1 MEHPRGEEGVF
12 RERWSSPPL
21 APALSP
27 RRPGSQRPLH
37 PPPPGRRLCARGT
50 ARTGPPRPRPGPAA
64 PLARRRAEPPD
75 AIAVRRA
82 RPVPLPA
89 GARRAP
95 RGGPAM
101 AAEGAAVRVAVR
113 VRPLLPREAL
123 RGHRPCLRGD
133 AATGEVALGRR
144 RRFRF
149 AAVLPE
155 AAGQAAVYRACV
167 QPLLR
172 AFFRGFNATVF
183 AYGQTGS
190 GKTYTIG
197 EASVASINE
206 DEQGIIPRA
215 MAETFKLI
223 DENDLIDYTVRVSYL
238 EVYKEEFRDLLQV
251 DTASKDIQIREDD
264 KGNVVLCGVKES
276 EVEGLDEV
284 LSLLEMGN
292 TAKHTGATHINRQSS
307 RSHTIFTVTMEQ
319 RRGAGRLSLHQHPP
333 SVPASGQVLVSK
345 FHFVDLA
352 GSERIVKTGNTGER
366 LKESIQINC
375 GLLALGNVISALGD
389 PRRKSSHIPYRD
401 SKITRILKDSL
412 GGNAQTVMIACVS
425 PSSSDFDESLN
436 TLNYASRAQN
446 IQNKAVVNCRKE
458 TEHVEELHRQIKNL
472 QKALEQR
479 HRSETRIINRSA
491 TAKRCGPDP
500 TARLLAECAHYRTC
514 TDAAYRLLMELQEDS
529 NLTVEQIL
537 RVKEWLCAVESERSE
552 LTSAGLD
559 SGIESTSAEDQS
571 TEAQGSKPAKAQGQ
585 VSTEK
590 GCESIKDEQVAKLQR
605 QVERLEE
612 ENRDFLAALED
623 AMEQY
628 KLQSDKLQEQQD
640 KISELH
646 VRLEMAMPTLHV
658 PELLENLHLVTAGQR
673 PHTAPL
679 DAAPSH
685 GLSGAPSGLLP
696 SEQSGRAPCRKEE
709 ELAGRPLTH
718 VQCPTGSAEIK
729 AMVLRRELSQGLEKP
744 AELSSGEE
752 EEWEQKRSL
761 SQHRNRIQSWSKK
774 EISKLSEEPSGG
786 DACSMQEE
794 QLELSKE
801 VCRRREALLSPWERL
816 PGKDSEW
823 RLVQAQQ
830 KIRELAINIRMKEE
844 LITELVKT
852 GKDAQAL
859 NRQYCQKISELEQEA
874 EQVRAEL
881 SDSQKQLQ
889 ELEGKEPWD
898 PGEKRKLQ
906 EYRTRVAAAQSKA
919 RVLCKKKQATERL
932 VSLSAQSEKRV
943 QELEKNIQLMRR
955 QQGQL
960 QRRLREESEQ
970 KRRLE
975 TEVNK
980 RQHQVKELELKHE
993 QHQKILRIKT
1003 EEIAAFQRKRRSG
1016 SNGSV
1021 ISLEQQQK
1029 IEEQKKWL
1037 DMEMDK
1043 VLEQRQALNEL
1054 EDELRKR
1061 EAIVA
1066 KKEALLQEKNGLES
1080 KRLRSS
1086 QALTDDI
1093 VRVSSRLEHLEKELT
1108 EKNGQLRH
1116 SSAHNQQQI
1125 RQEIN
1130 SLRQEKDQLLKQR
1143 LELDNKLRQGTLLSP
1158 EEERILFQLDEAI
1171 EALDA
1176 AIEYKNESITCRQR
1190 VLRASASLLS
1200 QCEMNLMAKLSYL
1213 SSSETRALLCKYF
1226 DKVVTLREDQHRQ
1239 HIAFS
1244 ELEMQLEEQQQ
1255 LVYWLEAALE
1265 RQRLEMDR
1273 QLTLQQKEHEQNMQL
1288 LLQQSREHMDEGLAS
1303 SKLQYEARIQV
1314 LEKELS
1320 RYVWANQELNQRLS
1334 NMNPH
1339 LGQTKAGT
1347 ERSLHGAGDRAPPTL
1362 GTCEESSL
1370 EEQPVPLAGAEESQR
1385 VREESRDLVH
1395 APLPSTWRRSSLPS
1409 DGPGDLR
1416 QREAERLLRVGQPH
1430 EVHPPRGLAPASKP
1444 RRELRRGSLNLTPV
1458 PYHPA
1463 MIDVRRNP
1471 L

>member
-1 MEHPRGEEGVF
+1 
-12 RERWSSPPL
+12 
-21 APALSP
+21 
-27 RRPGSQRPLH
+27 
-37 PPPPGRRLCARGT
+37 
-50 ARTGPPRPRPGPAA
+50 
-64 PLARRRAEPPD
+64 
-75 AIAVRRA
+75 
-82 RPVPLPA
+82 
-89 GARRAP
+89 
-95 RGGPAM
+95 M

-133 AATGEVALGRR
+133 AATGEVSLGR

-215 MAETFKLI
+215 MAEAFRLI

-264 KGNVVLCGVKES
+264 KGNIVLCGVKES

-319 RRGAGRLSLHQHPP
+319 RRGAGRLPLHHRPP
-333 SVPASGQVLVSK
+333 SVPAAGQVLVSK

-389 PRRKSSHIPYRD
+389 PRRKTTHIPYRD

-436 TLNYASRAQN
+436 TLNYANRAQN

-458 TEHVEELHRQIKNL
+458 TEHIEELHLQIKNL

-479 HRSETRIINRSA
+479 QRSETRIINRSGS
-491 TAKRCGPDP
+491 AKRCAPDP

-537 RVKEWLCAVESERSE
+537 RVKEWLCTVESERSE

-559 SGIESTSAEDQS
+559 SGIESTSMEDQS
-571 TEAQGSKPAKAQGQ
+571 AEAQSSKLAKAQ
-585 VSTEK
+585 VNTEK
-590 GCESIKDEQVAKLQR
+590 KCESVKDEQVAKLQR

-646 VRLEMAMPTLHV
+646 VRLEMAMPNLCV
-658 PELLENLHLVTAGQR
+658 PGLLENLHLVTASQR

-679 DAAPSH
+679 DAASSH
-685 GLSGAPSGLLP
+685 GLGGVLSGLLP
-696 SEQSGRAPCRKEE
+696 EQSGRSLCRKQLNSNFSFQEE
-709 ELAGRPLTH
+709 ELAGWHPNHTQCLTGDPE
-718 VQCPTGSAEIK
+718 VRDV
-729 AMVLRRELSQGLEKP
+729 VLRRELSQDSEKP
-744 AELSSGEE
+744 SALSSGEE
-752 EEWEQKRSL
+752 VEWEQKRSL
-761 SQHRNRIQSWSKK
+761 SQRRNGIQNWSKK
-774 EISKLSEEPSGG
+774 EICMLSEEPSRGN
-786 DACSMQEE
+786 AHSIQEE

-801 VCRRREALLSPWERL
+801 VCGKREPLVSYWERL
-816 PGKDSEW
+816 SGKDSEW

-844 LITELVKT
+844 LITELIKT

-859 NRQYCQKISELEQEA
+859 NRQYSQKISELEQEA

-906 EYRTRVAAAQSKA
+906 EYRTRVAVAQSKA
-919 RVLCKKKQATERL
+919 QVLCKKKQATERL

-943 QELEKNIQLMRR
+943 QELERNIQLMRR

-980 RQHQVKELELKHE
+980 GQHRVKELELKHE

-1043 VLEQRQALNEL
+1043 VLEQRRALDEL

-1066 KKEALLQEKNGLES
+1066 KKEALLQEKSGLES

-1116 SSAHNQQQI
+1116 GSAHDQQQI

-1143 LELDNKLRQGTLLSP
+1143 LELDNKLRHGTLLSP

-1255 LVYWLEAALE
+1255 LVYWLEAAVE

-1303 SKLQYEARIQV
+1303 SRLQYEARIQV

-1320 RYVWANQELNQRLS
+1320 RYMWANQELNQRLS
-1334 NMNPH
+1334 NMNLHP
-1339 LGQTKAGT
+1339 GQAKGM
-1347 ERSLHGAGDRAPPTL
+1347 ERSIHGAGDRAAPVL
-1362 GTCEESSL
+1362 GTCEESSPG
-1370 EEQPVPLAGAEESQR
+1370 EQPVPLAVTEESHR

-1395 APLPSTWRRSSLPS
+1395 APLPSTWRRSSLPNDS
-1409 DGPGDLR
+1409 PGDLR
-1416 QREAERLLRVGQPH
+1416 QRDVEHLLRAGQPH
-1430 EVHPPRGLAPASKP
+1430 ELHPPRSLAPASKP
-1444 RRELRRGSLNLTPV
+1444 RREVRRASLNMSPV
-1458 PYHPA
+1458 PHHPA
-1463 MIDVRRNP
+1463 MIDVRKNP

>member
-1 MEHPRGEEGVF
+1 MSGSAWR
-12 RERWSSPPL
+12 RERRVAR
-21 APALSP
+21 APA
-27 RRPGSQRPLH
+27 REQRN
-37 PPPPGRRLCARGT
+37 GVCAWPVAHLTWQLLLIMGLK
-50 ARTGPPRPRPGPAA
+50 AEP
-64 PLARRRAEPPD
+64 RAE
-75 AIAVRRA
+75 
-82 RPVPLPA
+82 
-89 GARRAP
+89 
-95 RGGPAM
+95 
-101 AAEGAAVRVAVR
+101 ETAVRVAVR
-113 VRPLLPREAL
+113 IRPLLPKEL
-123 RGHRPCLRGD
+123 LHGHETCLHGNPE
-133 AATGEVALGRR
+133 TKEVTLGRNR
-144 RRFRF
+144 HFHF
-149 AAVLPE
+149 DAVFTE
-155 AAGQAAVYRACV
+155 SSDQESVYGACV
-167 QPLLR
+167 QPLVE
-172 AFFRGFNATVF
+172 AFFEGFNVTVF

-197 EASVASINE
+197 EASVSSINE

-238 EVYKEEFRDLLQV
+238 EVYKEEFQDLLQV
-251 DTASKDIQIREDD
+251 ETASKDIQI
-264 KGNVVLCGVKES
+264 LLYGVKET

-292 TAKHTGATHINRQSS
+292 TVKHTGATHINTQSS

-319 RRGAGRLSLHQHPP
+319 RRGAGRLTHLALHDRA
-333 SVPASGQVLVSK
+333 SVPASGQVLTSK

-352 GSERIVKTGNTGER
+352 GSERVVKTGNTGER
-366 LKESIQINC
+366 LKESIQINS

-389 PRRKSSHIPYRD
+389 PRRKCSHIPYRD

-446 IQNKAVVNCRKE
+446 IKNRAVVNCRRE
-458 TEHVEELHRQIKNL
+458 TEHVEELQLQIKSL

-479 HRSETRIINRSA
+479 HRSETRIINRSDA
-491 TAKRCGPDP
+491 AKRCPP
-500 TARLLAECAHYRTC
+500 EHTARLLAECAHYRTC
-514 TDAAYRLLMELQEDS
+514 TDAAYQLLTELQREG

-537 RVKEWLCAVESERSE
+537 RVKEWLCAVESGRSE
-552 LTSAGLD
+552 LTSASGQD
-559 SGIESTSAEDQS
+559 SGIESASAEDQCPQ
-571 TEAQGSKPAKAQGQ
+571 AQGSKPSRSQ
-585 VSTEK
+585 VSAEK
-590 GCESIKDEQVAKLQR
+590 AGEATRDEQLAQLQR

-640 KISELH
+640 AISELH
-646 VRLEMAMPTLHV
+646 VRLEMAVPNLPV
-658 PELLENLHLVTAGQR
+658 PELLQNVHLVELAQR
-673 PHTAPL
+673 PHTAPPNTAQSHDL
-679 DAAPSH
+679 SMGQSRPSLTSQSH
-685 GLSGAPSGLLP
+685 CGKLNSPAQLGEDPAMPCHTHAQGVACRREARDMLLMREC
-696 SEQSGRAPCRKEE
+696 SEDSEE
-709 ELAGRPLTH
+709 EGETK
-718 VQCPTGSAEIK
+718 Q
-729 AMVLRRELSQGLEKP
+729 VLHKRRNGI
-744 AELSSGEE
+744 
-752 EEWEQKRSL
+752 RSL
-761 SQHRNRIQSWSKK
+761 CQDVS
-774 EISKLSEEPSGG
+774 SKLCEEGSRGSSLPI
-786 DACSMQEE
+786 QEE
-794 QLELSKE
+794 SLELPKE
-801 VCRRREALLSPWERL
+801 ACRRRGLAGPRESLS
-816 PGKDSEW
+816 GKDSER

-844 LITELVKT
+844 LIAELIKT
-852 GKDAQAL
+852 GKDAQAM
-859 NRQYCQKISELEQEA
+859 NRQYCQKIFELEQEA

-881 SDSQKQLQ
+881 SSGQKQLQ
-889 ELEGKEPWD
+889 ELEGKEPRD
-898 PGEKRKLQ
+898 TGEKCKLQ
-906 EYRTRVAAAQSKA
+906 EYRTRVAAAQGKA
-919 RVLCKKKQATERL
+919 RVLREKKQVTERL

-943 QELEKNIQLMRR
+943 QELERNVQLMRR

-960 QRRLREESEQ
+960 QRRLREETEQ

-975 TEVNK
+975 TEMHK
-980 RQHQVKELELKHE
+980 RQHRVKELELKHE
-993 QHQKILRIKT
+993 KHQKILRIKT
-1003 EEIAAFQRKRRSG
+1003 EEIAAFQRKQRSG

-1021 ISLEQQQK
+1021 LSLEQQQK

-1037 DMEMDK
+1037 DLEMDK
-1043 VLEQRQALNEL
+1043 VLEQRRALDEL

-1066 KKEALLQEKNGLES
+1066 KKEVLLQEKNGLES
-1080 KRLRSS
+1080 KRRRSS

-1093 VRVSSRLEHLEKELT
+1093 VRVSSRLELLEKELT

-1116 SSAHNQQQI
+1116 GSAHDQQQI

-1143 LELDNKLRQGTLLSP
+1143 LEIDNKLRQGTLLSP

-1190 VLRASASLLS
+1190 VLRESASLLS

-1239 HIAFS
+1239 HISFS

-1255 LVYWLEAALE
+1255 LVYWLEVAVE

-1273 QLTLQQKEHEQNMQL
+1273 QLTLQQTEHEQNIQFL
-1288 LLQQSREHMDEGLAS
+1288 LKQSQEHLGEELAS
-1303 SKLQYEARIQV
+1303 SKLQFEGRIQV

-1320 RYVWANQELNQRLS
+1320 RYMWANQVLNQRLS
-1334 NMNPH
+1334 NLSYP
-1339 LGQTKAGT
+1339 GQSKAGV
-1347 ERSLHGAGDRAPPTL
+1347 ERSILGAGDRPSAVL
-1362 GTCEESSL
+1362 GTCEEL
-1370 EEQPVPLAGAEESQR
+1370 GTGFVEQQMQLAVPEGSHKCRDEN
-1385 VREESRDLVH
+1385 RDLVH
-1395 APLPSTWRRSSLPS
+1395 APLPSTWRRSSLPTDNPLGS
-1409 DGPGDLR
+1409 EGIQ
-1416 QREAERLLRVGQPH
+1416 QREAEYLLRLGQPH
-1430 EVHPPRGLAPASKP
+1430 EGALSWNLTPLPKP
-1444 RRELRRGSLNLTPV
+1444 GKELRRASLSVAPV
-1458 PYHPA
+1458 LSHPG

-1471 L
+1471 V

>member
-1 MEHPRGEEGVF
+1 
-12 RERWSSPPL
+12 
-21 APALSP
+21 
-27 RRPGSQRPLH
+27 
-37 PPPPGRRLCARGT
+37 
-50 ARTGPPRPRPGPAA
+50 
-64 PLARRRAEPPD
+64 
-75 AIAVRRA
+75 
-82 RPVPLPA
+82 
-89 GARRAP
+89 
-95 RGGPAM
+95 M
-101 AAEGAAVRVAVR
+101 AAEAAAVRVAVR

-144 RRFRF
+144 RFRF

-155 AAGQAAVYRACV
+155 TAGQAAVYRACV

-215 MAETFKLI
+215 MAETFRLI

-264 KGNVVLCGVKES
+264 KGNIVLCGVKES

-319 RRGAGRLSLHQHPP
+319 RRGAGRLPLHHRPP
-333 SVPASGQVLVSK
+333 ALPAAGQVLVSK

-389 PRRKSSHIPYRD
+389 PRRKTTHIPYRD

-436 TLNYASRAQN
+436 TLNYANRAQN

-458 TEHVEELHRQIKNL
+458 TEHIEELHLQIKNL

-479 HRSETRIINRSA
+479 QRSETRIIHRSA
-491 TAKRCGPDP
+491 SAKRRAPDA

-514 TDAAYRLLMELQEDS
+514 TDAAYRLLTELQEDG

-537 RVKEWLCAVESERSE
+537 RLKEWLCAVESERSE

-559 SGIESTSAEDQS
+559 SGIESTSMEDQGP
-571 TEAQGSKPAKAQGQ
+571 EAQGSKVAKAQ

-590 GCESIKDEQVAKLQR
+590 KCESIKDEQLAKLQR

-646 VRLEMAMPTLHV
+646 VRLEMAMPDLCV
-658 PELLENLHLVTAGQR
+658 PELLENLHLVTASQR

-685 GLSGAPSGLLP
+685 GLAGVSSGLLP
-696 SEQSGRAPCRKEE
+696 EQSGRAFCKKKLSSNSSLQEE
-709 ELAGRPLTH
+709 EPSGWHPHHA
-718 VQCPTGSAEIK
+718 QCPAGDPEVRDV
-729 AMVLRRELSQGLEKP
+729 VLRRELSQDSEKP
-744 AELSSGEE
+744 SELSSGEE
-752 EEWEQKRSL
+752 MEEWERKRSL
-761 SQHRNRIQSWSKK
+761 SQRRNGIQNLSRK
-774 EISKLSEEPSGG
+774 EIFKLSEEPSG
-786 DACSMQEE
+786 DNAHSVQEE

-801 VCRRREALLSPWERL
+801 VCGKRESLLCSWERL
-816 PGKDSEW
+816 SGKDSEW

-844 LITELVKT
+844 LITELIKT

-859 NRQYCQKISELEQEA
+859 NRQYSQKISELEQEA

-906 EYRTRVAAAQSKA
+906 EFRTRVAAAQSKA
-919 RVLCKKKQATERL
+919 QVLSRKKQATERL

-943 QELEKNIQLMRR
+943 QELERNIQLMRR

-980 RQHQVKELELKHE
+980 GQHRVKELELKHE

-1043 VLEQRQALNEL
+1043 VLEQRRALDEL

-1093 VRVSSRLEHLEKELT
+1093 VRVSSRLEHLEKELS

-1116 SSAHNQQQI
+1116 GSAHDQQQI

-1255 LVYWLEAALE
+1255 LVYWLEAAVE

-1303 SKLQYEARIQV
+1303 SKLQYEARIQM

-1320 RYVWANQELNQRLS
+1320 RYMWANQELNQRLS
-1334 NMNPH
+1334 NMNLHP
-1339 LGQTKAGT
+1339 GQTKAGM
-1347 ERSLHGAGDRAPPTL
+1347 ERSIHGAADRAAPEL
-1362 GTCEESSL
+1362 GTCEEFSL
-1370 EEQPVPLAGAEESQR
+1370 REQPVPAAEESPR
-1385 VREESRDLVH
+1385 AREESRDLVH

-1409 DGPGDLR
+1409 DSPGDPR
-1416 QREAERLLRVGQPH
+1416 QRDTEHSLRAGQPH
-1430 EVHPPRGLAPASKP
+1430 ELLPARGLPAAAAPKP
-1444 RRELRRGSLNLTPV
+1444 RRELRRASLNMSPV

-1463 MIDVRRNP
+1463 MIDVRKNP

>member
-1 MEHPRGEEGVF
+1 MGLKAEAQP
-12 RERWSSPPL
+12 
-21 APALSP
+21 
-27 RRPGSQRPLH
+27 
-37 PPPPGRRLCARGT
+37 
-50 ARTGPPRPRPGPAA
+50 
-64 PLARRRAEPPD
+64 RAEETP
-75 AIAVRRA
+75 
-82 RPVPLPA
+82 
-89 GARRAP
+89 
-95 RGGPAM
+95 
-101 AAEGAAVRVAVR
+101 VRVAVR
-113 VRPLLPREAL
+113 IRPLLPKELLHGHEA
-123 RGHRPCLRGD
+123 CLHGD
-133 AATGEVALGRR
+133 PETNEVTLGRNR
-144 RRFRF
+144 HFHF
-149 AAVLPE
+149 DAVFTE
-155 AAGQAAVYRACV
+155 SSNQESVYGACV
-167 QPLLR
+167 QPLVE
-172 AFFRGFNATVF
+172 AFFEGFNVTVF

-197 EASVASINE
+197 EASVSSINE

-238 EVYKEEFRDLLQV
+238 EVYKEEFQDLLQV
-251 DTASKDIQIREDD
+251 ETASKDILIREDD
-264 KGNVVLCGVKES
+264 KGNIVLYGVKET

-292 TAKHTGATHINRQSS
+292 TVKHTGATHINTQSS

-319 RRGAGRLSLHQHPP
+319 RRGAGRLPHLTLHDGA
-333 SVPASGQVLVSK
+333 SALASGQVLASK

-352 GSERIVKTGNTGER
+352 GSERVVKTGNTGER
-366 LKESIQINC
+366 LKESIQINS

-389 PRRKSSHIPYRD
+389 PRRKCSHIPYRD

-446 IQNKAVVNCRKE
+446 IKNKAMVNCRRE
-458 TEHVEELHRQIKNL
+458 TEHVEELQLQIKNL
-472 QKALEQR
+472 QRALEQR
-479 HRSETRIINRSA
+479 HRSETRIINRSD
-491 TAKRCGPDP
+491 TAKRCPQEHP
-500 TARLLAECAHYRTC
+500 ARLLAECAHYRTC
-514 TDAAYRLLMELQEDS
+514 TDAAYQLLMGLQREG
-529 NLTVEQIL
+529 NLSVEQIL

-552 LTSAGLD
+552 LTSASGLD
-559 SGIESTSAEDQS
+559 SGIESTSVEDRHPK
-571 TEAQGSKPAKAQGQ
+571 AQGSTSPRTQ

-590 GCESIKDEQVAKLQR
+590 ACEAARDEHLAQLQR

-640 KISELH
+640 AISELH
-646 VRLEMAMPTLHV
+646 VRLEMAMP
-658 PELLENLHLVTAGQR
+658 NLQQLSSS
-673 PHTAPL
+673 
-679 DAAPSH
+679 PSH
-685 GLSGAPSGLLP
+685 LGEDLVVHCQSHACGQEAKAVMQMRESSEDSEPSW
-696 SEQSGRAPCRKEE
+696 EE
-709 ELAGRPLTH
+709 ER
-718 VQCPTGSAEIK
+718 
-729 AMVLRRELSQGLEKP
+729 
-744 AELSSGEE
+744 
-752 EEWEQKRSL
+752 EQKRSL
-761 SQHRNRIQSWSKK
+761 HQRRNGIRSWSKK
-774 EISKLSEEPSGG
+774 DVSGKGCEEQSRG
-786 DACSMQEE
+786 SSLLMQEE
-794 QLELSKE
+794 PPELPKE
-801 VCRRREALLSPWERL
+801 ACRRRELAGPREGLS
-816 PGKDSEW
+816 GKDSER

-844 LITELVKT
+844 LIAELIKT
-852 GKDAQAL
+852 GKDAQAM
-859 NRQYCQKISELEQEA
+859 NRQYCRKIFELEQEA

-881 SDSQKQLQ
+881 SSGQKQLQ
-889 ELEGKEPWD
+889 ELEGREPQD
-898 PGEKRKLQ
+898 AGEKCKLQ

-919 RVLCKKKQATERL
+919 RVLREKKQVTERL

-943 QELEKNIQLMRR
+943 RELERNVQLMRR

-960 QRRLREESEQ
+960 QRRLREETEQ

-975 TEVNK
+975 TEMHK
-980 RQHQVKELELKHE
+980 RQHRVKELELKHE

-1037 DMEMDK
+1037 DLEMDK
-1043 VLEQRQALNEL
+1043 VLEQRRALDEL

-1066 KKEALLQEKNGLES
+1066 KKEALLQEKNGLEN
-1080 KRLRSS
+1080 KRRRSS

-1093 VRVSSRLEHLEKELT
+1093 VRVSSRLELLEKELT

-1116 SSAHNQQQI
+1116 GSAHDQQQI

-1143 LELDNKLRQGTLLSP
+1143 LEIDNKLRQGTLLSP

-1255 LVYWLEAALE
+1255 LVNWLEVALE

-1273 QLTLQQKEHEQNMQL
+1273 QLTLQQKEHEQNIQF
-1288 LLQQSREHMDEGLAS
+1288 LLQQSQEHMGEGLAS
-1303 SKLQYEARIQV
+1303 SKLQFEGRIQV

-1320 RYVWANQELNQRLS
+1320 RYMWANQVLNQRLS
-1334 NMNPH
+1334 NLSHP
-1339 LGQTKAGT
+1339 GQSKAGV
-1347 ERSLHGAGDRAPPTL
+1347 ERRMLGAGARPPAVP
-1362 GTCEESSL
+1362 GTCEESGTGIV
-1370 EEQPVPLAGAEESQR
+1370 EQQAATEGSHKCGDEN
-1385 VREESRDLVH
+1385 RDLVH
-1395 APLPSTWRRSSLPS
+1395 APLPATWRRSSLPS
-1409 DGPGDLR
+1409 DNPVGPEGMQ
-1416 QREAERLLRVGQPH
+1416 QREAEYLGQPH
-1430 EVHPPRGLAPASKP
+1430 DMALPWNLAPLPKP
-1444 RRELRRGSLNLTPV
+1444 WRELRRASLNVASAPS
-1458 PYHPA
+1458 HPG

-1471 L
+1471 V

>member
-1 MEHPRGEEGVF
+1 M
-12 RERWSSPPL
+12 
-21 APALSP
+21 
-27 RRPGSQRPLH
+27 
-37 PPPPGRRLCARGT
+37 
-50 ARTGPPRPRPGPAA
+50 GP
-64 PLARRRAEPPD
+64 
-75 AIAVRRA
+75 
-82 RPVPLPA
+82 
-89 GARRAP
+89 
-95 RGGPAM
+95 
-101 AAEGAAVRVAVR
+101 EGAAVRVAVR
-113 VRPLLPREAL
+113 VRPLLPKEVL

-133 AATGEVALGRR
+133 AATGEVALGHR

-155 AAGQAAVYRACV
+155 GAGQAAVYRACV

-215 MAETFKLI
+215 MAETFRLI

-264 KGNVVLCGVKES
+264 KGNIVLCGVKES

-292 TAKHTGATHINRQSS
+292 TAKHTGATHINAQSS

-319 RRGAGRLSLHQHPP
+319 RRGAGRLTRLTLHDRA

-366 LKESIQINC
+366 LKESIQINS

-389 PRRKSSHIPYRD
+389 PRRKCSHIPYRD

-458 TEHVEELHRQIKNL
+458 TEHVEELHLQIKNL

-479 HRSETRIINRSA
+479 HRSETRIINRSD
-491 TAKRCGPDP
+491 TTKQGSQDP

-529 NLTVEQIL
+529 NLTMEQIL

-571 TEAQGSKPAKAQGQ
+571 LEGQGSKLAKAQ
-585 VSTEK
+585 VNTEK
-590 GCESIKDEQVAKLQR
+590 GCESVKDEHVAKLQK

-628 KLQSDKLQEQQD
+628 KRQSDKLQEQQD

-646 VRLEMAMPTLHV
+646 VRLEMAMPSLCV
-658 PELLENLHLVTAGQR
+658 PELLENLHLVTVTQR

-679 DAAPSH
+679 DAAQSH
-685 GLSGAPSGLLP
+685 GLSMVPSGLLLA
-696 SEQSGRAPCRKEE
+696 EQSGRGLCRKQLDSNPSCQEE
-709 ELAGRPLTH
+709 DLAVCCPSPVQHLTGN
-718 VQCPTGSAEIK
+718 PEIK
-729 AMVLRRELSQGLEKP
+729 DVVLRREFSQASENL
-744 AELSSGEE
+744 AQLSSEEE

-761 SQHRNRIQSWSKK
+761 YRRRNGIQSWSKK
-774 EISKLSEEPSGG
+774 EICIKLGEEPSGG
-786 DACSMQEE
+786 NTQLIQEE
-794 QLELSKE
+794 QSELPKE
-801 VCRRREALLSPWERL
+801 ACRRREQLVSLRERL

-844 LITELVKT
+844 LITELIKT
-852 GKDAQAL
+852 GKDAQTL
-859 NRQYCQKISELEQEA
+859 NKQYCQKISELEQEA

-881 SDSQKQLQ
+881 SDSQKHLQ

-898 PGEKRKLQ
+898 PGEKRKLE
-906 EYRTRVAAAQSKA
+906 EYRTRLAAAQSKA
-919 RVLCKKKQATERL
+919 QVLSKKKQATERL
-932 VSLSAQSEKRV
+932 VSLSTQSEKRV
-943 QELEKNIQLMRR
+943 QELERNIQLMRR

-960 QRRLREESEQ
+960 QKRLREESEQ

-975 TEVNK
+975 TEMNK
-980 RQHQVKELELKHE
+980 RQHRVKELELKHE

-1043 VLEQRQALNEL
+1043 VLEQRRALDEL

-1093 VRVSSRLEHLEKELT
+1093 VRMSSRLEHLEKELT
-1108 EKNGQLRH
+1108 EKNGLLRH
-1116 SSAHNQQQI
+1116 GSAHDQQQI

-1255 LVYWLEAALE
+1255 LVYWLEVAVE

-1288 LLQQSREHMDEGLAS
+1288 LLQQSREHMDEELAS
-1303 SKLQYEARIQV
+1303 SKMQYEGRIQV

-1320 RYVWANQELNQRLS
+1320 RYMWANQELNQRLS
-1334 NMNPH
+1334 NMNLHP
-1339 LGQTKAGT
+1339 GQTKAGM
-1347 ERSLHGAGDRAPPTL
+1347 ERNIHGAGERPPPAL
-1362 GTCEESSL
+1362 GICEESSL
-1370 EEQPVPLAGAEESQR
+1370 GEQHLPQAVAEESHR
-1385 VREESRDLVH
+1385 VRDDSRDLVH
-1395 APLPSTWRRSSLPS
+1395 APLPSTWRRSSLPN
-1409 DGPGDLR
+1409 DNPMDLR
-1416 QREAERLLRVGQPH
+1416 QRDAEHLLRGGQSH
-1430 EVHPPRGLAPASKP
+1430 EVHLPRNLTSASKS
-1444 RRELRRGSLNLTPV
+1444 RRELRRASLNATPV

-1463 MIDVRRNP
+1463 MIDVRKNP

>member
-1 MEHPRGEEGVF
+1 
-12 RERWSSPPL
+12 
-21 APALSP
+21 
-27 RRPGSQRPLH
+27 
-37 PPPPGRRLCARGT
+37 
-50 ARTGPPRPRPGPAA
+50 
-64 PLARRRAEPPD
+64 
-75 AIAVRRA
+75 
-82 RPVPLPA
+82 
-89 GARRAP
+89 
-95 RGGPAM
+95 M
-101 AAEGAAVRVAVR
+101 AAEAAAVRVAVR

-123 RGHRPCLRGD
+123 RGHRSCLRGD
-133 AATGEVALGRR
+133 AATGEVALGR

-172 AFFRGFNATVF
+172 AFFRGFNAT
-183 AYGQTGS
+183 
-190 GKTYTIG
+190 
-197 EASVASINE
+197 
-206 DEQGIIPRA
+206 GIIPRA
-215 MAETFKLI
+215 MAETFRLI

-264 KGNVVLCGVKES
+264 KGNIVLCGVKES

-319 RRGAGRLSLHQHPP
+319 RRGAGRLPLHHRPP
-333 SVPASGQVLVSK
+333 AVPAAGQVLVSK

-389 PRRKSSHIPYRD
+389 PRRKTTHIPYRD

-446 IQNKAVVNCRKE
+446 IQNKAVVNCHKE
-458 TEHVEELHRQIKNL
+458 TEHIEELHLQIQNL

-479 HRSETRIINRSA
+479 QRSETRIIHRSGS
-491 TAKRCGPDP
+491 AKRGAPDA

-514 TDAAYRLLMELQEDS
+514 TDAAYRLLTELQEDGS
-529 NLTVEQIL
+529 LSLEQIL

-559 SGIESTSAEDQS
+559 SGIESTSMEDQGL
-571 TEAQGSKPAKAQGQ
+571 EAQGSKLAKAQA
-585 VSTEK
+585 STEK
-590 GCESIKDEQVAKLQR
+590 KCESIKDEQVAKLQR

-646 VRLEMAMPTLHV
+646 VRLEMAMPNLCV
-658 PELLENLHLVTAGQR
+658 PGLLENLHLVTASQR

-685 GLSGAPSGLLP
+685 GLGGVPSGLLP
-696 SEQSGRAPCRKEE
+696 EQSGRALCKKKEE
-709 ELAGRPLTH
+709 PAGWHPNHAQHLSGDPEVRD
-718 VQCPTGSAEIK
+718 V
-729 AMVLRRELSQGLEKP
+729 VLRRELNQDSEKP
-744 AELSSGEE
+744 SEISSGEE
-752 EEWEQKRSL
+752 MEEWEQKQSL
-761 SQHRNRIQSWSKK
+761 SQCRNGIQNLSKK
-774 EISKLSEEPSGG
+774 EIFKLSEEP
-786 DACSMQEE
+786 
-794 QLELSKE
+794 
-801 VCRRREALLSPWERL
+801 R
-816 PGKDSEW
+816 KDSEW

-844 LITELVKT
+844 LITELIKT

-859 NRQYCQKISELEQEA
+859 NRQYSQKISELEQEA

-906 EYRTRVAAAQSKA
+906 EFRTRVAAAQSKA
-919 RVLCKKKQATERL
+919 QVLCRKKQATERL

-943 QELEKNIQLMRR
+943 QELERNIQLMRR

-980 RQHQVKELELKHE
+980 GQHRVKELELKHE

-1043 VLEQRQALNEL
+1043 VLEQRRALDEL

-1093 VRVSSRLEHLEKELT
+1093 VRVSSRLEHLEKELS

-1116 SSAHNQQQI
+1116 GSAHDQQQI

-1255 LVYWLEAALE
+1255 LVYWLEAAVE

-1320 RYVWANQELNQRLS
+1320 RYKWANQELNQRLS
-1334 NMNPH
+1334 NMNFHP
-1339 LGQTKAGT
+1339 GQTKGM
-1347 ERSLHGAGDRAPPTL
+1347 ERSIHGAGDRAAPEL
-1362 GTCEESSL
+1362 GTCEELSL
-1370 EEQPVPLAGAEESQR
+1370 REQPVPPAAAEESPR
-1385 VREESRDLVH
+1385 AKEESRDLVH

-1409 DGPGDLR
+1409 DSPGDPR
-1416 QREAERLLRVGQPH
+1416 QRDTEHPLRAGQPH
-1430 EVHPPRGLAPASKP
+1430 ELLPPRSLAPAPKP
-1444 RRELRRGSLNLTPV
+1444 RRELRRASLNMSPV

-1463 MIDVRRNP
+1463 MIDISKDSLLRFQAKSSHGRVLISPRFRVTRRCLILELTNP
-1471 L
+1471 FQFEFPKSICYFAAAMF

>member
-1 MEHPRGEEGVF
+1 M
-12 RERWSSPPL
+12 
-21 APALSP
+21 
-27 RRPGSQRPLH
+27 
-37 PPPPGRRLCARGT
+37 
-50 ARTGPPRPRPGPAA
+50 GP
-64 PLARRRAEPPD
+64 
-75 AIAVRRA
+75 
-82 RPVPLPA
+82 
-89 GARRAP
+89 
-95 RGGPAM
+95 
-101 AAEGAAVRVAVR
+101 EGAAVRVAVR
-113 VRPLLPREAL
+113 VRPLLPKEVL
-123 RGHRPCLRGD
+123 RGHRSCVRGD
-133 AATGEVALGRR
+133 AAAGEVELGHR

-149 AAVLPE
+149 SAVLPE
-155 AAGQAAVYRACV
+155 AAGQEAVYVACV
-167 QPLLR
+167 RPLLR
-172 AFFRGFNATVF
+172 AFFQGFNATVF

-215 MAETFKLI
+215 MAETFQLI

-264 KGNVVLCGVKES
+264 KGNIVLCGVKES

-292 TAKHTGATHINRQSS
+292 TAKHTGATHINAQSS

-319 RRGAGRLSLHQHPP
+319 RRGAGRVTRLALSSQPA
-333 SVPASGQVLVSK
+333 VPASGQVLVSK

-366 LKESIQINC
+366 LKESIQINS

-389 PRRKSSHIPYRD
+389 PRRKGSHIPYRD

-458 TEHVEELHRQIKNL
+458 TEHVEELHLQIKNL

-479 HRSETRIINRSA
+479 HRSETRIINRSD
-491 TAKRCGPDP
+491 TTKRCPQEP
-500 TARLLAECAHYRTC
+500 SARLLAECAHYRTC

-571 TEAQGSKPAKAQGQ
+571 LEAQGCKQTRAQVVKGRGVPDQRCDLPVMKLQTDVSSGSQGQ

-590 GCESIKDEQVAKLQR
+590 DCEGIKDEHVAKLQR

-646 VRLEMAMPTLHV
+646 VRLEMAMPNLCV
-658 PELLENLHLVTAGQR
+658 PELLENLHLVTAAQR

-679 DAAPSH
+679 AATHPH
-685 GLSGAPSGLLP
+685 GL
-696 SEQSGRAPCRKEE
+696 GRAPVEQGGKVLGQKQLDSSPSLQEDPASCHPNLPSST
-709 ELAGRPLTH
+709 ELRDTA
-718 VQCPTGSAEIK
+718 
-729 AMVLRRELSQGLEKP
+729 LRREHSQGSEK
-744 AELSSGEE
+744 AVELSSEE
-752 EEWEQKRSL
+752 DEEWEQRRSL
-761 SQHRNRIQSWSKK
+761 YQ
-774 EISKLSEEPSGG
+774 
-786 DACSMQEE
+786 
-794 QLELSKE
+794 
-801 VCRRREALLSPWERL
+801 RRRQER
-816 PGKDSEW
+816 PAGKDSEW

-844 LITELVKT
+844 LITELIKT
-852 GKDAQAL
+852 GRDAQAL
-859 NRQYCQKISELEQEA
+859 NKQYCQKIGELEQEA

-919 RVLCKKKQATERL
+919 RVLSKKKQATERL

-943 QELEKNIQLMRR
+943 QELERNIQLMRR

-975 TEVNK
+975 AEMNK
-980 RQHQVKELELKHE
+980 RQHRVKELELKHE

-1043 VLEQRQALNEL
+1043 VLEQRRALDEL

-1086 QALTDDI
+1086 QVGQEWDGCLCPCFAA
-1093 VRVSSRLEHLEKELT
+1093 SRGGRLKDSGAT
-1108 EKNGQLRH
+1108 WGWQKAAG
-1116 SSAHNQQQI
+1116 
-1125 RQEIN
+1125 QEISN
-1130 SLRQEKDQLLKQR
+1130 LRQEKDQLLKQR

-1255 LVYWLEAALE
+1255 LVHWLEAAVE

-1273 QLTLQQKEHEQNMQL
+1273 QLTVQQKEHEQSMQL
-1288 LLQQSREHMDEGLAS
+1288 LLQQSREHMEEGLAS
-1303 SKLQYEARIQV
+1303 SKLQYEGRIQV

-1320 RYVWANQELNQRLS
+1320 RYMRANQELSQRLNS
-1334 NMNPH
+1334 I
-1339 LGQTKAGT
+1339 
-1347 ERSLHGAGDRAPPTL
+1347 SLHPGVTKGMERTVHA
-1362 GTCEESSL
+1362 GTCEESSHGEL
-1370 EEQPVPLAGAEESQR
+1370 PLLPAEESHR
-1385 VREESRDLVH
+1385 GRDESRDLVH
-1395 APLPSTWRRSSLPS
+1395 APLPATWRRSSLPTDS
-1409 DGPGDLR
+1409 TGDLR
-1416 QREAERLLRVGQPH
+1416 H
-1430 EVHPPRGLAPASKP
+1430 EVHLPRSLGPAKP
-1444 RRELRRGSLNLTPV
+1444 RWEPRRASLNITPL
-1458 PYHPA
+1458 PYHPE
-1463 MIDVRRNP
+1463 MIDVRKNP

>member
-1 MEHPRGEEGVF
+1 
-12 RERWSSPPL
+12 
-21 APALSP
+21 
-27 RRPGSQRPLH
+27 
-37 PPPPGRRLCARGT
+37 
-50 ARTGPPRPRPGPAA
+50 
-64 PLARRRAEPPD
+64 
-75 AIAVRRA
+75 
-82 RPVPLPA
+82 
-89 GARRAP
+89 
-95 RGGPAM
+95 M
-101 AAEGAAVRVAVR
+101 AAEAAVVRVAVR

-123 RGHRPCLRGD
+123 RGHRPCLRSD
-133 AATGEVALGRR
+133 AATGEVALGR

-215 MAETFKLI
+215 MAETFRLI

-264 KGNVVLCGVKES
+264 KGNIVLCGVKES

-319 RRGAGRLSLHQHPP
+319 RRGAGRLPLHHRAPA
-333 SVPASGQVLVSK
+333 VPAPGQVLVSK

-389 PRRKSSHIPYRD
+389 PRRKTTHIPYRD

-436 TLNYASRAQN
+436 TLNYANRAQN

-458 TEHVEELHRQIKNL
+458 TEHIEELHLQIKNL

-479 HRSETRIINRSA
+479 QRSETRIIHRSGS
-491 TAKRCGPDP
+491 AKRGAPDA

-514 TDAAYRLLMELQEDS
+514 TDAAHRLLTELQEDS

-559 SGIESTSAEDQS
+559 SGIESTSTEEQGP
-571 TEAQGSKPAKAQGQ
+571 EAQGSKLAKAQ

-590 GCESIKDEQVAKLQR
+590 KCESIKDEQVAKLQR

-646 VRLEMAMPTLHV
+646 VRLEMAMPNLCV
-658 PELLENLHLVTAGQR
+658 PGLLENLHLVTASQR

-685 GLSGAPSGLLP
+685 GFGGVPSGLLP
-696 SEQSGRAPCRKEE
+696 EQNGRALCKKGDRHPNHTQR
-709 ELAGRPLTH
+709 
-718 VQCPTGSAEIK
+718 PTGDPE
-729 AMVLRRELSQGLEKP
+729 VLLRRELSQDSEKP
-744 AELSSGEE
+744 SELSSGEE
-752 EEWEQKRSL
+752 MEEWERKQSL
-761 SQHRNRIQSWSKK
+761 SRCQNGIQNLSKK
-774 EISKLSEEPSGG
+774 EMFKWSEEPSGG
-786 DACSMQEE
+786 NAHSIQEE

-801 VCRRREALLSPWERL
+801 VCGKRESLLGSWERL

-844 LITELVKT
+844 LITELIKT

-859 NRQYCQKISELEQEA
+859 NKQYSQKINELEQEA

-906 EYRTRVAAAQSKA
+906 EYRTRLAAARSKA
-919 RVLCKKKQATERL
+919 QVLCRKKQATERL
-932 VSLSAQSEKRV
+932 VSLAAQSEKRV
-943 QELEKNIQLMRR
+943 QELERNIQLMRR

-980 RQHQVKELELKHE
+980 GQHRVKELELKHE

-1043 VLEQRQALNEL
+1043 VLEQRQALDEL

-1093 VRVSSRLEHLEKELT
+1093 VRVSSRLEHLEKELS

-1116 SSAHNQQQI
+1116 GSAHDQQQI

-1255 LVYWLEAALE
+1255 LVYWLEAAVE

-1288 LLQQSREHMDEGLAS
+1288 LLQQSREHLDEGLAS

-1320 RYVWANQELNQRLS
+1320 RYMWANQELNQRLN
-1334 NMNPH
+1334 NMNLHP
-1339 LGQTKAGT
+1339 GQTKG
-1347 ERSLHGAGDRAPPTL
+1347 ERKPRLELCCSCQVKRDVQFPRAW
-1362 GTCEESSL
+1362 SSS
-1370 EEQPVPLAGAEESQR
+1370 EQCMCKSFSSCYTDTSFDEK
-1385 VREESRDLVH
+1385 SRDPDTLLTV
-1395 APLPSTWRRSSLPS
+1395 PSIFPS
-1409 DGPGDLR
+1409 RDGEEHSWGW
-1416 QREAERLLRVGQPH
+1416 GQGCP
-1430 EVHPPRGLAPASKP
+1430 
-1444 RRELRRGSLNLTPV
+1444 
-1458 PYHPA
+1458 
-1463 MIDVRRNP
+1463 
-1471 L
+1471 

>member
-1 MEHPRGEEGVF
+1 
-12 RERWSSPPL
+12 
-21 APALSP
+21 
-27 RRPGSQRPLH
+27 
-37 PPPPGRRLCARGT
+37 
-50 ARTGPPRPRPGPAA
+50 
-64 PLARRRAEPPD
+64 
-75 AIAVRRA
+75 
-82 RPVPLPA
+82 
-89 GARRAP
+89 
-95 RGGPAM
+95 M
-101 AAEGAAVRVAVR
+101 AAEAAAVRVAVR

-133 AATGEVALGRR
+133 AATGEVALGR

-215 MAETFKLI
+215 MAETFRLI

-264 KGNVVLCGVKES
+264 KGNIVLCGVKES

-319 RRGAGRLSLHQHPP
+319 RRGAGRLPLHHRPP
-333 SVPASGQVLVSK
+333 AVPAAGQVLVSK

-389 PRRKSSHIPYRD
+389 PRRKTTHIPYRD

-436 TLNYASRAQN
+436 TLNYANRAQN

-458 TEHVEELHRQIKNL
+458 TEHIEELHLQIKNL

-479 HRSETRIINRSA
+479 QRSETRIIHRSA
-491 TAKRCGPDP
+491 GTKRCAPDA

-529 NLTVEQIL
+529 NLTVEQVL
-537 RVKEWLCAVESERSE
+537 RLKEWLCAVESERSE

-559 SGIESTSAEDQS
+559 SGIESTSMEDQGA
-571 TEAQGSKPAKAQGQ
+571 EAQGSKLAKAQ

-590 GCESIKDEQVAKLQR
+590 KCESIKDEQVAKLQR

-646 VRLEMAMPTLHV
+646 VRLEMAMPNLCV
-658 PELLENLHLVTAGQR
+658 PGLLENLHLVTASQR

-685 GLSGAPSGLLP
+685 GLGGVPSGLLP
-696 SEQSGRAPCRKEE
+696 EQTGRALCKKKLSSSSSLQKEE
-709 ELAGRPLTH
+709 PAGWQPNHTQCLTGDPE
-718 VQCPTGSAEIK
+718 VRDV
-729 AMVLRRELSQGLEKP
+729 VLQRELSQDLEKP
-744 AELSSGEE
+744 SELSSGEE
-752 EEWEQKRSL
+752 LEEWEQKRSL
-761 SQHRNRIQSWSKK
+761 SQRRNGIQNLSKK
-774 EISKLSEEPSGG
+774 EIFKLSEEPSGG
-786 DACSMQEE
+786 NAHSIQEE

-801 VCRRREALLSPWERL
+801 VCGKRESLLGSWERL

-844 LITELVKT
+844 LITELIKT

-859 NRQYCQKISELEQEA
+859 NRQYSRKISELEQEA
-874 EQVRAEL
+874 EQVRTEL

-919 RVLCKKKQATERL
+919 QVLCRKKQATERL

-943 QELEKNIQLMRR
+943 QELERNIQLMRR

-975 TEVNK
+975 TEVHK
-980 RQHQVKELELKHE
+980 GQHRVKELELKHE

-1043 VLEQRQALNEL
+1043 VLEQRRALDEL

-1093 VRVSSRLEHLEKELT
+1093 VRVSSRLEHLEKELS

-1116 SSAHNQQQI
+1116 GSAHDQQQI

-1255 LVYWLEAALE
+1255 LVYWLEAAVE

-1320 RYVWANQELNQRLS
+1320 RYMWANQELNQRLS

-1339 LGQTKAGT
+1339 PGQTKGM
-1347 ERSLHGAGDRAPPTL
+1347 ERSIHGAGDRAAPEL

-1370 EEQPVPLAGAEESQR
+1370 REQPMPPAVAEESPR
-1385 VREESRDLVH
+1385 ARDESRDLVH
-1395 APLPSTWRRSSLPS
+1395 APLPSTWRRSSLPNES
-1409 DGPGDLR
+1409 PGDLR
-1416 QREAERLLRVGQPH
+1416 QRDVEQALRAGQPH
-1430 EVHPPRGLAPASKP
+1430 ELQPARSLAPAAKP
-1444 RRELRRGSLNLTPV
+1444 RRELRRASLNMSPV

-1463 MIDVRRNP
+1463 MIDVRKNP

>member
-1 MEHPRGEEGVF
+1 
-12 RERWSSPPL
+12 
-21 APALSP
+21 
-27 RRPGSQRPLH
+27 
-37 PPPPGRRLCARGT
+37 
-50 ARTGPPRPRPGPAA
+50 
-64 PLARRRAEPPD
+64 
-75 AIAVRRA
+75 
-82 RPVPLPA
+82 
-89 GARRAP
+89 
-95 RGGPAM
+95 M

-133 AATGEVALGRR
+133 AATGEVSLGR

-215 MAETFKLI
+215 MAEAFRLI

-264 KGNVVLCGVKES
+264 KGNIVLCGVKES

-319 RRGAGRLSLHQHPP
+319 RRGAGRLPLHHRPP
-333 SVPASGQVLVSK
+333 SVPAAGQVLVSK

-389 PRRKSSHIPYRD
+389 PRRKTTHIPYRD

-412 GGNAQTVMIACVS
+412 GGNAQTLMIACVS

-458 TEHVEELHRQIKNL
+458 TEHIEELHLQIKNL

-479 HRSETRIINRSA
+479 QRSETRIINRSGS
-491 TAKRCGPDP
+491 AKRCAPDP

-537 RVKEWLCAVESERSE
+537 RVKEWLCTVESERSE

-559 SGIESTSAEDQS
+559 SGIESTSMEDQS
-571 TEAQGSKPAKAQGQ
+571 AEAQSSKLAKAQ
-585 VSTEK
+585 VNTEK
-590 GCESIKDEQVAKLQR
+590 KCGSIKDEQVAKLQR

-646 VRLEMAMPTLHV
+646 VRLEMAMPNLCV
-658 PELLENLHLVTAGQR
+658 PELLENLHLVTASQR

-679 DAAPSH
+679 DAAPSQ
-685 GLSGAPSGLLP
+685 GLGGVLSGLLP
-696 SEQSGRAPCRKEE
+696 EQSGRALCRKQLNSNFSFQEE
-709 ELAGRPLTH
+709 ELAGWHPNHTQGLTGDRE
-718 VQCPTGSAEIK
+718 VK
-729 AMVLRRELSQGLEKP
+729 DVVLRRELNQDSEKP
-744 AELSSGEE
+744 SELSSGEE
-752 EEWEQKRSL
+752 VEWERKRSL
-761 SQHRNRIQSWSKK
+761 SQRRNGIQNWSKK
-774 EISKLSEEPSGG
+774 EICMLSEEPSRGN
-786 DACSMQEE
+786 AHLIQEE

-801 VCRRREALLSPWERL
+801 VCGKREPLVSYWERL
-816 PGKDSEW
+816 SGKDSEW

-844 LITELVKT
+844 LITELIKT

-859 NRQYCQKISELEQEA
+859 NRQYSQKISELEQEA

-919 RVLCKKKQATERL
+919 QVLCKKKQATERL

-943 QELEKNIQLMRR
+943 QELERNIQLMRR

-980 RQHQVKELELKHE
+980 GQHRVKELELKHE

-1043 VLEQRQALNEL
+1043 VLEQRRALDEL

-1116 SSAHNQQQI
+1116 GSAHDQQQI

-1143 LELDNKLRQGTLLSP
+1143 LELDNKLRHGTLLSP

-1255 LVYWLEAALE
+1255 LVHWLEAAVE

-1303 SKLQYEARIQV
+1303 SRLQYEARIQV

-1320 RYVWANQELNQRLS
+1320 RYMWANQELNQRLS
-1334 NMNPH
+1334 NMNLHP
-1339 LGQTKAGT
+1339 GQAKAGM
-1347 ERSLHGAGDRAPPTL
+1347 ERSIHGAGDRAAPVL
-1362 GTCEESSL
+1362 GTCEESSPG
-1370 EEQPVPLAGAEESQR
+1370 EQPVPLAVTEESHR

-1395 APLPSTWRRSSLPS
+1395 APLPSTWRRSSLPNDS
-1409 DGPGDLR
+1409 PGDLR
-1416 QREAERLLRVGQPH
+1416 QRDVEHLLRAGQPY
-1430 EVHPPRGLAPASKP
+1430 ELHPPRSLAPASKP
-1444 RRELRRGSLNLTPV
+1444 RRELRRASLNMSPV
-1458 PYHPA
+1458 PHHPA
-1463 MIDVRRNP
+1463 MIDVRKNP

>member
-1 MEHPRGEEGVF
+1 
-12 RERWSSPPL
+12 
-21 APALSP
+21 
-27 RRPGSQRPLH
+27 
-37 PPPPGRRLCARGT
+37 
-50 ARTGPPRPRPGPAA
+50 
-64 PLARRRAEPPD
+64 
-75 AIAVRRA
+75 
-82 RPVPLPA
+82 
-89 GARRAP
+89 
-95 RGGPAM
+95 M

-123 RGHRPCLRGD
+123 RGHRSCLRSD
-133 AATGEVALGRR
+133 AATGEVALGR

-197 EASVASINE
+197 EASVASIDE

-215 MAETFKLI
+215 MAETFRLI

-264 KGNVVLCGVKES
+264 KGNIVLCGVKES

-319 RRGAGRLSLHQHPP
+319 RRGAGRLSLSHHPP

-366 LKESIQINC
+366 LKESIQINS

-458 TEHVEELHRQIKNL
+458 TEHVEELHLQIKNL

-491 TAKRCGPDP
+491 TAKRGAPDA

-514 TDAAYRLLMELQEDS
+514 TDAAYRLLMELQEGS

-559 SGIESTSAEDQS
+559 SGIESTSAEEQS
-571 TEAQGSKPAKAQGQ
+571 PEAQGSKPAKAE
-585 VSTEK
+585 VNTEK
-590 GCESIKDEQVAKLQR
+590 GGESIRDEQVATLQR

-646 VRLEMAMPTLHV
+646 VRLEMAMPNLCV
-658 PELLENLHLVTAGQR
+658 PQLLQNLHLVTAGQR

-679 DAAPSH
+679 DAAPSL
-685 GLSGAPSGLLP
+685 GFSGVPSGLLP
-696 SEQSGRAPCRKEE
+696 AEQSGRALCRKLDSNHSFQEE
-709 ELAGRPLTH
+709 DLTGQH
-718 VQCPTGSAEIK
+718 LNHMQCSSGNPQIK
-729 AMVLRRELSQGLEKP
+729 AVVLRRELSQDVEKP

-752 EEWEQKRSL
+752 EEEWEEKRSL
-761 SQHRNRIQSWSKK
+761 SQRRNGIQSYSKK
-774 EISKLSEEPSGG
+774 ESHKLSEELGEG
-786 DACSMQEE
+786 NAHLVQEE

-801 VCRRREALLSPWERL
+801 VCRRREPLLGPRERL
-816 PGKDSEW
+816 PGKDWEW

-859 NRQYCQKISELEQEA
+859 NKQYCRKISELEQEA

-889 ELEGKEPWD
+889 ELESKEPWD
-898 PGEKRKLQ
+898 PGEKRRLQ
-906 EYRTRVAAAQSKA
+906 ECRTRVAAAQSKA
-919 RVLCKKKQATERL
+919 QVLSKKKQATERL
-932 VSLSAQSEKRV
+932 VSLSAQSERRV
-943 QELEKNIQLMRR
+943 QELERHIELMRR

-960 QRRLREESEQ
+960 QRRLRQESQQ
-970 KRRLE
+970 KRRLQS
-975 TEVNK
+975 EVSK
-980 RQHQVKELELKHE
+980 RQHRVKELELKQE
-993 QHQKILRIKT
+993 QQQKVLRIKT

-1043 VLEQRQALNEL
+1043 VLEQRRALDEL

-1108 EKNGQLRH
+1108 EKSGQLRH
-1116 SSAHNQQQI
+1116 GSAHDQQQI

-1143 LELDNKLRQGTLLSP
+1143 LELDSKLRQGTLLSP

-1255 LVYWLEAALE
+1255 LVYWLEAAVE

-1273 QLTLQQKEHEQNMQL
+1273 QLTLQQKEHEQSMQL
-1288 LLQQSREHMDEGLAS
+1288 LLQQSREHMEEGLAS

-1320 RYVWANQELNQRLS
+1320 RYMWANQELNQRLS
-1334 NMNPH
+1334 NLSLPP
-1339 LGQTKAGT
+1339 GQTKAGV
-1347 ERSLHGAGDRAPPTL
+1347 ERSIHGAGDRAMPVL
-1362 GTCEESSL
+1362 GPCEECSL
-1370 EEQPVPLAGAEESQR
+1370 GEQPGPEESHR
-1385 VREESRDLVH
+1385 ARDESRDLVH

-1409 DGPGDLR
+1409 DSPGDLR
-1416 QREAERLLRVGQPH
+1416 QQRDAEPLLRAGQSP
-1430 EVHPPRGLAPASKP
+1430 EGLLPRSLAPSTKP
-1444 RRELRRGSLNLTPV
+1444 RRELRRGSLNITPV
-1458 PYHPA
+1458 PHPPA
-1463 MIDVRRNP
+1463 MIDVRKNP

>member
-1 MEHPRGEEGVF
+1 
-12 RERWSSPPL
+12 
-21 APALSP
+21 
-27 RRPGSQRPLH
+27 
-37 PPPPGRRLCARGT
+37 
-50 ARTGPPRPRPGPAA
+50 
-64 PLARRRAEPPD
+64 
-75 AIAVRRA
+75 
-82 RPVPLPA
+82 
-89 GARRAP
+89 
-95 RGGPAM
+95 M
-101 AAEGAAVRVAVR
+101 AAEAAVVRVAVR

-123 RGHRPCLRGD
+123 RGHRPCLRSD
-133 AATGEVALGRR
+133 AATGEVALGR

-215 MAETFKLI
+215 MAETFRLI

-264 KGNVVLCGVKES
+264 KGNIVLCGVKES

-319 RRGAGRLSLHQHPP
+319 RRGAGRLPLHHHAPA
-333 SVPASGQVLVSK
+333 VPAAGQVLVSK

-389 PRRKSSHIPYRD
+389 PRRKTTHIPYRD

-436 TLNYASRAQN
+436 TLNYANRAQN

-458 TEHVEELHRQIKNL
+458 TEHIEELHLQIKNL

-479 HRSETRIINRSA
+479 QRSETRIIHRSGS
-491 TAKRCGPDP
+491 AKRGAPDA

-514 TDAAYRLLMELQEDS
+514 TDAAHRLLTELQEDS

-559 SGIESTSAEDQS
+559 SGIESTSMEEQGL
-571 TEAQGSKPAKAQGQ
+571 EAQGSKLAKAQ

-590 GCESIKDEQVAKLQR
+590 KCESVKDEQVAKLQR

-646 VRLEMAMPTLHV
+646 VRLEMAMPNLCV
-658 PELLENLHLVTAGQR
+658 PGLLENLHLVTASQR

-685 GLSGAPSGLLP
+685 GFGGIPSGLLP
-696 SEQSGRAPCRKEE
+696 EQNGRALCKKLSSSSSLQKE
-709 ELAGRPLTH
+709 ELAGWRPNHTQH
-718 VQCPTGSAEIK
+718 PTGDPEVREV
-729 AMVLRRELSQGLEKP
+729 VLRRELSQDSEKP
-744 AELSSGEE
+744 SELSSGEE
-752 EEWEQKRSL
+752 MEEWERRQSL
-761 SQHRNRIQSWSKK
+761 SQCRNGIQNLSKK
-774 EISKLSEEPSGG
+774 EIFKWSEEPSGG
-786 DACSMQEE
+786 NARSIQEE

-801 VCRRREALLSPWERL
+801 VCGKRESLLGSWERL

-844 LITELVKT
+844 LITELIKT

-859 NRQYCQKISELEQEA
+859 NKQYSQKINELEQEA

-906 EYRTRVAAAQSKA
+906 EYRTRLAVARSKA
-919 RVLCKKKQATERL
+919 QVLCKKKQATERL

-943 QELEKNIQLMRR
+943 QELERNIQLMRR
-955 QQGQL
+955 QQAQL

-980 RQHQVKELELKHE
+980 GQHRVKELELKHE

-1043 VLEQRQALNEL
+1043 VLEQRQALDEL

-1093 VRVSSRLEHLEKELT
+1093 VRVSSRLEHLEKELS

-1116 SSAHNQQQI
+1116 GSAHDQQQI

-1255 LVYWLEAALE
+1255 LVYWLEAAVE

-1320 RYVWANQELNQRLS
+1320 RYMWANQELNQRLS
-1334 NMNPH
+1334 NMNLHP
-1339 LGQTKAGT
+1339 GQTKAGM
-1347 ERSLHGAGDRAPPTL
+1347 ERSIHGAGDRAAPEL
-1362 GTCEESSL
+1362 GTCEEFSL
-1370 EEQPVPLAGAEESQR
+1370 REQPVPPAAAEESPR
-1385 VREESRDLVH
+1385 ARDESRDLVH

-1409 DGPGDLR
+1409 DSPGDPR
-1416 QREAERLLRVGQPH
+1416 QRDTEHSLRAGQPH
-1430 EVHPPRGLAPASKP
+1430 ELLPPRSLAAAPKP
-1444 RRELRRGSLNLTPV
+1444 RRELRRASLNVSPV

-1463 MIDVRRNP
+1463 MIDVRKNP

>member
-1 MEHPRGEEGVF
+1 
-12 RERWSSPPL
+12 L
-21 APALSP
+21 AP
-27 RRPGSQRPLH
+27 
-37 PPPPGRRLCARGT
+37 
-50 ARTGPPRPRPGPAA
+50 
-64 PLARRRAEPPD
+64 PPD
-75 AIAVRRA
+75 AIS
-82 RPVPLPA
+82 
-89 GARRAP
+89 ARRAP
-95 RGGPAM
+95 HPPPRAAM
-101 AAEGAAVRVAVR
+101 AAERAAVRVAVR

-123 RGHRPCLRGD
+123 RGLRPCLRADGS
-133 AATGEVALGRR
+133 TGEVSLGR

-149 AAVLPE
+149 SAVLPE

-167 QPLLR
+167 QPLLS

-197 EASVASINE
+197 EASGASINE

-215 MAETFKLI
+215 MAETFRLI

-264 KGNVVLCGVKES
+264 KGNIVLCGVKES

-292 TAKHTGATHINRQSS
+292 TAKHTGATHINKQSS

-319 RRGAGRLSLHQHPP
+319 RRGAGRIPLHRQPP
-333 SVPASGQVLVSK
+333 SIPASGQVLVSK

-366 LKESIQINC
+366 LKESIQINS

-436 TLNYASRAQN
+436 TLNYANRAQN

-458 TEHVEELHRQIKNL
+458 TEHVEELHRQIKSL

-479 HRSETRIINRSA
+479 HRSETRIINRSS
-491 TAKRCGPDP
+491 TAKRCAPDP

-537 RVKEWLCAVESERSE
+537 RVKEWLCTVEGERSE

-571 TEAQGSKPAKAQGQ
+571 SEAQGSEVAKAQ
-585 VSTEK
+585 VNTEK
-590 GCESIKDEQVAKLQR
+590 RCESIKDEQVAKLQR

-646 VRLEMAMPTLHV
+646 IRLEMAMPNLCV
-658 PELLENLHLVTAGQR
+658 PGLLEDLHLVTAGQR

-685 GLSGAPSGLLP
+685 SLNGLP
-696 SEQSGRAPCRKEE
+696 SVFFPAKQSGKAHGRKQLDSKLSLQEE
-709 ELAGRPLTH
+709 ELVGSHPNHT
-718 VQCPTGSAEIK
+718 QCPAGNPELK
-729 AMVLRRELSQGLEKP
+729 DVLRRELGQDPQKP
-744 AELSSGEE
+744 SELSSGEEE

-761 SQHRNRIQSWSKK
+761 LHHQNGIQSWSKK
-774 EISKLSEEPSGG
+774 EICKLSEEPSGG
-786 DACSMQEE
+786 NAHSIQEE

-801 VCRRREALLSPWERL
+801 VCRRRL

-844 LITELVKT
+844 LITELIKT

-859 NRQYCQKISELEQEA
+859 NRQYCQKIGELEQEA
-874 EQVRAEL
+874 EQVKAEL
-881 SDSQKQLQ
+881 NDSQKQLQ
-889 ELEGKEPWD
+889 ELEDKEPWD
-898 PGEKRKLQ
+898 PSEKHKLQ

-919 RVLCKKKQATERL
+919 RVLGKKKQVTERL

-943 QELEKNIQLMRR
+943 QELERNIELMRR

-1043 VLEQRQALNEL
+1043 VLEQRRALDEL

-1116 SSAHNQQQI
+1116 GSAHNQQQI

-1130 SLRQEKDQLLKQR
+1130 NLRQEKDQLLKQR
-1143 LELDNKLRQGTLLSP
+1143 LELDNKLRHGTLLSP

-1255 LVYWLEAALE
+1255 LVYWLEAAVE

-1303 SKLQYEARIQV
+1303 SKMQYEARIQV

-1320 RYVWANQELNQRLS
+1320 RYMWANQELNQRLNS
-1334 NMNPH
+1334 MSIHP
-1339 LGQTKAGT
+1339 GQTKAGT
-1347 ERSLHGAGDRAPPTL
+1347 ERSIHGAGDRALPAL
-1362 GTCEESSL
+1362 GTCEESSFG
-1370 EEQPVPLAGAEESQR
+1370 EQPMPLAVTEESHR
-1385 VREESRDLVH
+1385 VRDESRDLVH

-1416 QREAERLLRVGQPH
+1416 QRDVEHLPRAGQPH
-1430 EVHPPRGLAPASKP
+1430 EVHPPRSLPPASKP
-1444 RRELRRGSLNLTPV
+1444 RRELRRASLTAAPH
-1458 PYHPA
+1458 PPA
-1463 MIDVRRNP
+1463 MIDVRKNP